1 MSNER
6 RQRVCL
12 IPIPTLPHLTEKKRE
27 AGVYIS
33 GGLFAIGWWFFIDA
47 VVYSNYCKSPDHCK
61 GDSNDVP
68 VPVMNFEEWMCGILS
83 TIGMII
89 INLINKNQLT
99 TTSYG
104 SYGSYGYG
112 SENMYARLF
121 LFVGFAALA
130 GGLAGSFTILILKY
144 IVIDTPYTY
153 FGVALII
160 QNLSIMFSTFI
171 LWIAQSSDDEGQNF
185 L

>member
-1 MSNER
+1 MSHSQLFDNE

-12 IPIPTLPHLTEKKRE
+12 IPIPALPHLTEKKRE

-47 VVYSNYCKSPDHCK
+47 VVYSNYLKSDD
-61 GDSNDVP
+61 DS
-68 VPVMNFEEWMCGILS
+68 VPVMNFEDWICGILS

-89 INLINKNQLT
+89 INLINKSNLT
-99 TTSYG
+99 PGNFYG
-104 SYGSYGYG
+104 PYGYG
-112 SENMYARLF
+112 GEVNMYARLF

-144 IVIDTPYTY
+144 IVIESPHTY
-153 FGVALII
+153 FGIALII

-171 LWIAQSSDDEGQNF
+171 LWIAQSTDDESGYHNY

>member
-1 MSNER
+1 MSLYDHER

-12 IPIPTLPHLTEKKRE
+12 IPIPSLPHLTEKKRE

-47 VVYSNYCKSPDHCK
+47 VVYSNYCKSK
-61 GDSNDVP
+61 GENVP
-68 VPVMNFEEWMCGILS
+68 IMNFEEWMCGILS
-83 TIGMII
+83 TLGMII
-89 INLINKNQLT
+89 INLINKSHLT
-99 TTSYG
+99 T
-104 SYGSYGYG
+104 YGSYGYDG
-112 SENMYARLF
+112 NMYARLF

-144 IVIDTPYTY
+144 IVNETPHTY

-171 LWIAQSSDDEGQNF
+171 LWIAQSSDDEGGYPHY

>member
-1 MSNER
+1 MSHSQLFDNE

-12 IPIPTLPHLTEKKRE
+12 IPIPALPHLTEKKRE

-47 VVYSNYCKSPDHCK
+47 VVYSNYLKSDD
-61 GDSNDVP
+61 DS
-68 VPVMNFEEWMCGILS
+68 VPVMNFEDWICGIL
-83 TIGMII
+83 I
-89 INLINKNQLT
+89 
-99 TTSYG
+99 
-104 SYGSYGYG
+104 
-112 SENMYARLF
+112 NMYARLF

-144 IVIDTPYTY
+144 IVIESPHTY
-153 FGVALII
+153 FGIALII

-171 LWIAQSSDDEGQNF
+171 LWIAQSADDESGYRNY